1 MSKRTKLKL
10 RNMKLFV
17 SKYILNGRYVVRN
30 ILAITIAITFVALT
44 IGTVKLVQMNV
55 GNGEEVVE
63 TAVEENVLVV
73 TADAQLD
80 TKSIDLL
87 RGVLDNSHTAVV
99 QADSKQVVANAQNF
113 ADKCVSTSDDV
124 SIVKSASEK
133 SEIVGTL
140 PDGAVG
146 DIVSTSGEW
155 YRIKSGDVEGF
166 VKTSSVLS
174 GEKAAKYA
182 GPAVIEVFGE
192 KPFAPTAK
200 KEACSLS
207 AEQQKLFAEYTGE
220 AAAIVNQYI
229 IGEERSFT
237 IIAFPVPDIGEHFA
251 EIFDETVKLNTLD
264 YTTYERIQATIID
277 TLNKA
282 QYVEIKGMNGNRTD
296 LRVALYPLA
305 DREKETIFEN
315 CVADVNIPV
324 GEVFTTPVLEGTN
337 GRLHVKRV
345 FLNEL
350 EYHDLE
356 MEFKDGMVSDYTCTN
371 FDKDEEN
378 KAYIKENVL
387 FNHDTLPMGEFAIG
401 TNTTAY
407 MTAKK
412 YDIESLFPILIAEKT
427 GPHFAVG
434 DTCYSRSEDV
444 RVYNEDGKEI
454 VAKDNSVSLLRK
466 TDPSKAYFACHTDIT
481 IPYDELGSI
490 IAYDE
495 NKTAYTIIE
504 KGRFVLEGT
513 EELNVPFA

>member
-1 MSKRTKLKL
+1 MSKRTRLKL

-182 GPAVIEVFGE
+182 KDFYFLYGEVTDDDVCIRTQASKEADIMEPAYMDVKYDVDKSKTTDEWVCVVIHSGDKGFVNADYMNVVEGY
-192 KPFAPTAK
+192 PTAIPAESK
-200 KEACSLS
+200 DKNAEEKDTEATTTEKTSETTEKDSSETTTEKEATSEATTTEEEEPTTTETTTEATTEDDSKNNETNPGTSNRGAISFSEEDINLIASVLTLECG
-207 AEQQKLFAEYTGE
+207 GE
-220 AAAIVNQYI
+220 CYEGQLAVANVI
-229 IGEERSFT
+229 INRY
-237 IIAFPVPDIGEHFA
+237 
-251 EIFDETVKLNTLD
+251 LNGSWGSSVSDVIYAPCQFSVTSSPMLD
-264 YTTYERIQATIID
+264 YYIQNGAQASCIQAVRDAASGINNIGSYMYFRPTWNVD
-277 TLNKA
+277 T
-282 QYVEIKGMNGNRTD
+282 
-296 LRVALYPLA
+296 
-305 DREKETIFEN
+305 
-315 CVADVNIPV
+315 
-324 GEVFTTPVLEGTN
+324 
-337 GRLHVKRV
+337 
-345 FLNEL
+345 
-350 EYHDLE
+350 
-356 MEFKDGMVSDYTCTN
+356 SS
-371 FDKDEEN
+371 
-378 KAYIKENVL
+378 
-387 FNHDTLPMGEFAIG
+387 IG
-401 TNTTAY
+401 
-407 MTAKK
+407 
-412 YDIESLFPILIAEKT
+412 S
-427 GPHFAVG
+427 
-434 DTCYSRSEDV
+434 
-444 RVYNEDGKEI
+444 
-454 VAKDNSVSLLRK
+454 
-466 TDPSKAYFACHTDIT
+466 
-481 IPYDELGSI
+481 
-490 IAYDE
+490 
-495 NKTAYTIIE
+495 YTII
-504 KGRFVLEGT
+504 GNHVFY
-513 EELNVPFA
+513 